1 MEWLRIMLGVLCV
14 WRITH
19 LLSAEEG
26 PWRMLSRMRQA
37 AGGGLFGQMVGCFY
51 CLSLYV
57 AAPLTLAL
65 ATRWQDRLLL
75 WPALSGG
82 AILLERI
89 TTKQALRLEDL
100 YAQDAVE
107 NEEGRHVLS

>member
-1 MEWLRIMLGVLCV
+1 MEWLRIVLGVLCV

-26 PWRMLSRMRQA
+26 PARILTRMRQA
-37 AGGGLFGQMVGCFY
+37 AGTGVLGQLVGCFY

-57 AAPLTLAL
+57 AAPLTLPL
-65 ATRWQDRLLL
+65 AVRWQDRLLL

-82 AILLERI
+82 AILLERF
-89 TTKQALRLEDL
+89 TTREPLRLEDL
-100 YAQDAVE
+100 YVQDPVPDQ
-107 NEEGRHVLS
+107 EERNVLS